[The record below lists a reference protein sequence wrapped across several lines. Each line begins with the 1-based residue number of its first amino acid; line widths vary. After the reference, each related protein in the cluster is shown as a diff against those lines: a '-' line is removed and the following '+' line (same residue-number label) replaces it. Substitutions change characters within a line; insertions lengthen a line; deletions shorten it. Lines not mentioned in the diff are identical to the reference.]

1 MKIPLFIA
9 GGSSERAA
17 VAEMMRASE
26 ALGYRITCDWPAMM
40 DVQPADM
47 APSMVCDTCS
57 QLEAGIDAAYVVWF
71 MLPATKSEGA
81 HYELGYVR
89 GILRSLPKVRKMV
102 VLSGDIDAL
111 GRVYPTF
118 AASQAVYVPTHA
130 EVLPLLAAL
139 REQVDV
145 EQVRRLLDVL
155 RRGANVPAD
164 DVPLETTDDAVN
176 IDGHTN
182 NEQP

>member
-1 MKIPLFIA
+1 MNIPLFIA

-17 VAEMMRASE
+17 VAEMMRAAE
-26 ALGYRITCDWPAMM
+26 AIGYRITCDWPAMM

-47 APSMVCDTCS
+47 PPSMMCDTCN
-57 QLEAGIDAAYVVWF
+57 QLEAGIDTAYVVWF
-71 MLPATKSEGA
+71 MLPTTKSEGA

-102 VLSGDIDAL
+102 VLSGNITAL

-118 AASQAVYVPTHA
+118 AASQAVYVPIHA

-139 REQVDV
+139 RKQVDV
-145 EQVRRLLDVL
+145 AQVRRLLDVL
-155 RRGANVPAD
+155 RNGSADDGSTVPAE
-164 DVPLETTDDAVN
+164 LG
-176 IDGHTN
+176 DG
-182 NEQP
+182 